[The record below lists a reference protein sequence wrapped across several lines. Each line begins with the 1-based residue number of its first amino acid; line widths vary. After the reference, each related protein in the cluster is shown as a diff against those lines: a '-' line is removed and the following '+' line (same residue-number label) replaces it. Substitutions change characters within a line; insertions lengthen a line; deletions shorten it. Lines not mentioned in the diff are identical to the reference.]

1 MAGESGRYFLRGT
14 IMTCDCNSLGRW
26 PVVTRRAALGGAVA
40 AGLAAMVPAAA
51 YAGGHCEA
59 LLLTCMDYRLDNE
72 VTAYM
77 DARGLR
83 DKYDHVIL
91 AGASLGALNDKFPAW
106 KDVFM
111 THIDL
116 AVQLHEVHRV
126 IILDHRDCGAYKL
139 VLGEAAVKDPETE
152 LKSHVNQLY
161 AVRSAILTK
170 HPHMEVEIGL
180 MGLDGKVLQVV

>member
-1 MAGESGRYFLRGT
+1 MS
-14 IMTCDCNSLGRW
+14 CDCVSKKRW
-26 PVVTRRAALGGAVA
+26 PTMSRRGLFGAVA
-40 AGLAAMVPAAA
+40 AAGLLPAATA
-51 YAGGHCEA
+51 RAGHCEA

-91 AGASLGALNDKFPAW
+91 AGASLGAMNDKFPQW
-106 KDVFM
+106 NEVFM

-116 AVQLHEVHRV
+116 AVQLHEVHR
-126 IILDHRDCGAYKL
+126 IIVLDHRDCGAYKMI
-139 VLGEAAVKDPETE
+139 LGEAAVKDPDLEF
-152 LKSHVNQLY
+152 KAHVKQLY
-161 AVRSAILTK
+161 ALRGAILAK

-180 MGLDGKVLQVV
+180 MGLDGKVTQVV

>member
-1 MAGESGRYFLRGT
+1 ML
-14 IMTCDCNSLGRW
+14 TCETFNS
-26 PVVTRRAALGGAVA
+26 PSRRAILQKIGLGGGAMLLSTLVPGVA
-40 AGLAAMVPAAA
+40 LASGATD
-51 YAGGHCEA
+51 A

-91 AGASLGALNDKFPAW
+91 AGASLGVLTGKMPNWGQVFWEHLDIAIALHKIH
-106 KDVFM
+106 KVIV
-111 THIDL
+111 ID
-116 AVQLHEVHRV
+116 HWN
-126 IILDHRDCGAYKL
+126 CGAYKL

-152 LKSHVNQLY
+152 LQSHVRQLY
-161 AVRSAILTK
+161 ALRSAIITK

-180 MGLDGKVLQVV
+180 MALDGKVMQVV